1 MAKTILYIETDLEIN
16 DPDFVLS
23 KDYKDKS
30 ATISDM
36 YAFYKHDEMSNT
48 YYFTFDSGYK
58 KALEKLAM
66 YFYEWLKTVK
76 DKDLSDCYITRDII
90 DPVNDDGYN
99 LEFDSGNWKKD
110 IKAIKEYLKE
120 VDQVIERSKNEPWVF
135 YSAGSDYDT
144 PHYINTY
151 NFGPDYKEV
160 HKTLIDLHQRRSR
173 RFK

>member
-1 MAKTILYIETDLEIN
+1 MAKTILYIETDLKIN

-23 KDYKDKS
+23 KDYKNNA

-36 YAFYKHDEMSNT
+36 YAFYKSDEISNT
-48 YYFTFDSGYK
+48 YYFSFDSGYK

-66 YFYEWLKTVK
+66 YFYEWLGTVK
-76 DKDLSDCYITRDII
+76 DKDLSECYITRDLI

-99 LEFDSGNWKKD
+99 LEFDSGSWKKD
-110 IKAIKEYLKE
+110 IKAMREYLKE
-120 VDQVIERSKNEPWVF
+120 VDQVIERSKNELWVF
-135 YSAGSDYDT
+135 YSAGTDYDT

-151 NFGPDYKEV
+151 NFGSDHKDI
-160 HKTLIDLHQRRSR
+160 HKTLVDLHQRRSK

>member
-1 MAKTILYIETDLEIN
+1 MAKTILYIETDLKIN

-23 KDYKDKS
+23 KDYKNNA

-36 YAFYKHDEMSNT
+36 YAFYKSDEISNT
-48 YYFTFDSGYK
+48 YYFSFDSGYK
-58 KALEKLAM
+58 KALEKLAI

-76 DKDLSDCYITRDII
+76 DKDLSECYITRDLI

-99 LEFDSGNWKKD
+99 LEFDSGSWKKD
-110 IKAIKEYLKE
+110 IKAMREYLKE

-135 YSAGSDYDT
+135 YIAGSDYDT
-144 PHYINTY
+144 PQYINTY
-151 NFGPDYKEV
+151 NFGSDHKDI
-160 HKTLIDLHQRRSR
+160 HKTLVDLHQRRSK